1 MMIVYKPWVGDEAE
15 WASPVEPG
23 GHLKIRDLL
32 LGNPGVPVGDR
43 WVPQRM
49 YMVTQDDRGR
59 PRRIVDMPNYSSDG
73 IMATSRAREVL
84 EPIVGND
91 AEFLE
96 VTGGRE
102 MMWLVN
108 PWRVVDA
115 LDEEKSDLKRFNNSE
130 RIMKVTKYVFRPEA
144 LAGVTYFR
152 VPQLGARMF
161 VTAPVVEAVHA
172 AGLTGIDFRR
182 LWSDAAG

>member
-1 MMIVYKPWVGDEAE
+1 MIVYDPWASDEGE
-15 WASPVEPG
+15 WVSPVEPG
-23 GHLKIRDLL
+23 GHRKIRGLL
-32 LGNPGVPVGDR
+32 LENPGVPVGDR
-43 WVPQRM
+43 WVPPRM
-49 YMVTQDDRGR
+49 FMITQDEGISF
-59 PRRIVDMPNYSSDG
+59 RRVDMPHYSSDG

-130 RIMKVTKYVFRPEA
+130 RIMKVTKYVFRPGA

-152 VPQLGARMF
+152 VPRLRATTF

-172 AGLTGIDFRR
+172 AGLTGTVFRR